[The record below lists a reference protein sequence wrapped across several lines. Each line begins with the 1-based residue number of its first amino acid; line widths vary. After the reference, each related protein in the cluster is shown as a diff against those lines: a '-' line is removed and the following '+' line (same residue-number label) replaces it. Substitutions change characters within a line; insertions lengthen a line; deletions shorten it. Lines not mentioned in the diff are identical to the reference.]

1 MLLMY
6 SLERNKS
13 TIFEALSSI
22 ANKAV

>member
-13 TIFEALSSI
+13 TICEALSSI